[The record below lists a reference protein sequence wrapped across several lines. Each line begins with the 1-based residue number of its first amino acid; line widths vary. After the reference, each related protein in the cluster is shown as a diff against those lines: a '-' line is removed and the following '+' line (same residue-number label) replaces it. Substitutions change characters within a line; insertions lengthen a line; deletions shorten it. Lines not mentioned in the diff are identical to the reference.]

1 MESAKGWT
9 LMESTNEW
17 ILMESA
23 EEWTLKKLGF
33 FYIYI
38 YIRIFYTLRKK
49 K

>member
-33 FYIYI
+33 FLYI